1 MSRDDAWRRQ
11 APDDGSRVGGHDLD
25 VGIDHPRH
33 GAAVLAVDGEL
44 DTHTAA
50 HLVARARAEILR
62 CAVVVLDL
70 AEVRF
75 IGSDGLNALLRLH
88 EEAAGRGCR
97 VRLSGIDR
105 RVARPLA
112 LTGLDRVLPVF
123 PTAQA
128 ALAHPLD

>member
-1 MSRDDAWRRQ
+1 MSRDDVWRRQ

-62 CAVVVLDL
+62 CTVVVLDL
-70 AEVRF
+70 AGVRF
-75 IGSDGLNALLRLH
+75 IGSDGLDALVRLH
-88 EEAAGRGCR
+88 DEAAGRGCR
-97 VRLSGIDR
+97 LRLSGVDR
-105 RVARPLA
+105 PVARPLA
-112 LTGLDRVLPVF
+112 MTGLDTVLAVF
-123 PTAQA
+123 ATPQD